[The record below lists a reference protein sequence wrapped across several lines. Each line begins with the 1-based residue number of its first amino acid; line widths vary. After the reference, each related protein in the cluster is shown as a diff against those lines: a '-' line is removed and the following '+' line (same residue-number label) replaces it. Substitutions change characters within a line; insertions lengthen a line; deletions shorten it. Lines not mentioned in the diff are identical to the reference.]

1 MLYITVVA
9 IATVLISLASFA
21 VGGIHDAW
29 ALALSLF
36 GTLFAVAAVF
46 AVDGVL
52 AFVARQLPE
61 RWFSPDSPLF
71 SVSERERRLYRAL
84 GIKGW
89 KKYIPEWGCFTG
101 FHKDRVRSTSD
112 SAYLGRFLLESN
124 YGVLGHLAGGL
135 LGFLIILIPNIRPLS
150 VGLPVAAVNL
160 VLNLRPTALLRYN
173 TPSLRHLYHRALDR
187 ESGGDPAGEKQ

>member
-52 AFVARQLPE
+52 AFRRASVAGALVFSRLPPIF
-61 RWFSPDSPLF
+61 RK
-71 SVSERERRLYRAL
+71 RA
-84 GIKGW
+84 
-89 KKYIPEWGCFTG
+89 
-101 FHKDRVRSTSD
+101 
-112 SAYLGRFLLESN
+112 
-124 YGVLGHLAGGL
+124 
-135 LGFLIILIPNIRPLS
+135 
-150 VGLPVAAVNL
+150 
-160 VLNLRPTALLRYN
+160 
-173 TPSLRHLYHRALDR
+173 
-187 ESGGDPAGEKQ
+187 